1 MFKKLVTTLALGG
14 ALGMALLAAPATASA
29 TTSTITSAA
38 STVVSPDCIPILWLG
53 HVKPCED

>member
-14 ALGMALLAAPATASA
+14 ALGLALLAAPATAS
-29 TTSTITSAA
+29 TTTSAA
-38 STVVSPDCIPILWLG
+38 ATVVSPDCIPILWLG

>member
-14 ALGMALLAAPATASA
+14 ALGLALLAAPATAST
-29 TTSTITSAA
+29 TTSTTSAA
-38 STVVSPDCIPILWLG
+38 VTVVSPDCIPILWLG